1 MDYVKFLRE
10 AEKSCFVVLIGTK
23 LDKVKED
30 PSCRQVTEEMAQ
42 EFAANYSAPYFETSA
57 KDGLNVTSV
66 FDTIGYH
73 CLAARLSSVGSSA
86 GSSKAASPKAA
97 EQSPSANPAE
107 TRSPSGK
114 PCCIIQ

>member
-1 MDYVKFLRE
+1 
-10 AEKSCFVVLIGTK
+10 VVLIGTK

-30 PSCRQVTEEMAQ
+30 PNSRQVTEEMAQ

-73 CLAARLSSVGSSA
+73 CLAARLSSVGSPSA
-86 GSSKAASPKAA
+86 GPSKLMSPKDL
-97 EQSPSANPAE
+97 EQQPSNTANSGSSA
-107 TRSPSGK
+107 GK